1 MRMAEVREQDGKA
14 FTNIRIDH
22 ALPRRGRLLSETRTL
37 PTGGLLTELK
47 GGDFKQYRRFWKL
60 TPVDSGA
67 HTKAEFE
74 LLVEVDTVMPDWMVA
89 LAMRRDL
96 ETHFRII
103 RDKAL
108 AQAQQSGQ

>member
-1 MRMAEVREQDGKA
+1 
-14 FTNIRIDH
+14 
-22 ALPRRGRLLSETRTL
+22 
-37 PTGGLLTELK
+37 
-47 GGDFKQYRRFWKL
+47 
-60 TPVDSGA
+60 
-67 HTKAEFE
+67 
-74 LLVEVDTVMPDWMVA
+74 MPDWMVA